1 MSPAASTRG
10 QAVLLKSYL
19 KALRLPVFQREH
31 EQAARQC
38 TEQGRAYEDYLELL
52 AGREVAA
59 REGKAGDRR
68 LKQAGFPSA
77 KELSDFEF
85 AAVPSLNKGR
95 ILELSQGRFIQ
106 KKENVILLGPPGVG
120 KTHLAVALG
129 REVCRRGFKVRFF
142 TAGGLVTTY
151 LEAREERRLLKLE
164 AGLSRCDLVIVDELG
179 YLPFSQTG
187 SEHLFAFFSRCY
199 EKVSVLVT
207 TNLPFSQ
214 WPQLFGGDER
224 LAGALLDR
232 LTHKVHIL
240 DIQGDSY
247 RFRESLKAREGG
259 DDKTR

>member
-1 MSPAASTRG
+1 VSPVGSAGG
-10 QAVLLKSYL
+10 QAVLLQSYL

-38 TEQGRAYEDYLELL
+38 AEQGQGYEGYLELL
-52 AGREVAA
+52 AGREVAS
-59 REGKAGDRR
+59 REGRAAGRR

-77 KELSDFEF
+77 KELSGFEF
-85 AAVPSLNKGR
+85 AAVPSLNKSR
-95 ILELSQGRFIQ
+95 VLELSQGRFTQ

-129 REVCRRGFKVRFF
+129 QEVCRKGFKVRFF
-142 TAGGLVTTY
+142 TAGGLVITY
-151 LEAREERRLLKLE
+151 LEAREESRLLKLE

-187 SEHLFAFFSRCY
+187 SEHLFAIFSRCY
-199 EKVSVLVT
+199 EKVSVLIT

-214 WPQLFGGDER
+214 WPQLFGGDDR

-247 RFRESLKAREGG
+247 RFRESLKAQEGG
-259 DDKTR
+259 DNKAH

>member
-1 MSPAASTRG
+1 MSQTVPTGR

-19 KALRLPVFQREH
+19 KALRLPVFVREH

-38 TEQGRAYEDYLELL
+38 SEAGRAYEDYLELL
-52 AGREVAA
+52 AGREVSSRESKAA
-59 REGKAGDRR
+59 DKR
-68 LKQAGFPSA
+68 LKQAGFPYA

-85 AAVPSLNKGR
+85 SAVPSLNRSR
-95 ILELSQGRFIQ
+95 ILELSKGAFLQ
-106 KKENVILLGPPGVG
+106 KRENVILLGPPGVG

-129 REVCRRGFKVRFF
+129 REACRKGFKARFF
-142 TAGGLVTTY
+142 TAAGLVTTY
-151 LEAREERRLLKLE
+151 LEAREESRVLKLE
-164 AGLSRCDLVIVDELG
+164 AAMSRLHLVIVDELG
-179 YLPFSQTG
+179 YIPFSQQG

-207 TNLPFSQ
+207 TNLPFSE

-232 LTHKVHIL
+232 LTHKVHIV

-247 RFRESLKAREGG
+247 RFRESLKAKEGG
-259 DDKTR
+259 DPQAQ

>member
-1 MSPAASTRG
+1 MSPAMPGGGRT
-10 QAVLLKSYL
+10 VLLKSDL
-19 KALRLPVFQREH
+19 KALRLPVFVREH

-38 TEQGRAYEDYLELL
+38 TEQGLAYEDYLGLL

-95 ILELSQGRFIQ
+95 ILDLSQGRFIQ
-106 KKENVILLGPPGVG
+106 KKENIILLGPPGVG

-129 REVCRRGFKVRFF
+129 REACRKGFKVRFF

-151 LEAREERRLLKLE
+151 LEAREESRLLRLE
-164 AGLSRCDLVIVDELG
+164 ASLSRCDLVIVDELG
-179 YLPFSQTG
+179 YLPFSQAG

-199 EKVSVLVT
+199 EKASVLVT

-247 RFRESLKAREGG
+247 RFRESLKTREGG
-259 DDKTR
+259 DHTAR

>member
-1 MSPAASTRG
+1 MSPATQGGARD
-10 QAVLLKSYL
+10 VLLKSYL
-19 KALRLPVFQREH
+19 KTLRLPVFVREH

-38 TEQGRAYEDYLELL
+38 AEQGRDYGDYLEIL
-52 AGREVAA
+52 AGREVAS
-59 REGKAGDRR
+59 REGRAAEKR
-68 LKQAGFPSA
+68 LKQAGLPST

-85 AAVPSLNKGR
+85 AAVPSLNKSR
-95 ILELSQGRFIQ
+95 VLELSQGRFIQ
-106 KKENVILLGPPGVG
+106 KKENAILLGPPGVG

-129 REVCRRGFKVRFF
+129 REACRKGFKVRFF

-151 LEAREERRLLKLE
+151 LEAREESRLLKLE

-179 YLPFSQTG
+179 YLPFSQAG

-232 LTHKVHIL
+232 LTHKVHIV

-247 RFRESLKAREGG
+247 RFRESLKARKGG
-259 DDKTR
+259 EKEET